1 MTAKFIPIHK
11 KNSEL
16 EVSNYRPISLL
27 CNIDKMF
34 EKLMHSRLV
43 EFLKGKKILYYRQ
56 FGFREDFSTNH
67 FIFTLLESIQK
78 ALDNGQFACGIF
90 IDLEKDYITIV

>member
-43 EFLKGKKILYYRQ
+43 EFLKGKKLSILNNL
-56 FGFREDFSTNH
+56 G
-67 FIFTLLESIQK
+67 LEEISEQ
-78 ALDNGQFACGIF
+78 
-90 IDLEKDYITIV
+90 TISF